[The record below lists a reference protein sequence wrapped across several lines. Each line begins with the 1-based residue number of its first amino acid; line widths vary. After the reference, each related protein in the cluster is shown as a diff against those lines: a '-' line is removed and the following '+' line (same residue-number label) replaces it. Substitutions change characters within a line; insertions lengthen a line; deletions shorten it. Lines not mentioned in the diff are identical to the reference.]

1 MTVHDNKVLVVDD
14 SALMR
19 KHLRQILEDVGYEVE
34 TARNGEEA
42 LDKIADFDPAVVTLD
57 INMPVMDGITC
68 LSLIMQQSPR
78 PVVMVSSLTEKGAL
92 ATFEALELGAVDY
105 VAKPGGTVSLNI
117 RDVAD
122 ELLDKVR
129 AATRARTSKGKSLR
143 QRLRAQREKVQTAPE
158 RKVRPRPSTQ
168 ARKSVQAEL
177 IIMGVS
183 TGGPGTVEEIITALP
198 EDFPVPIV
206 IAQHMPGKFTRVFA
220 ERLNKS
226 AEIEV
231 VEVSRPTALS
241 PGKVFVARG
250 DADVKL
256 VRRAGKLMVSSIPV
270 SDRYLWHPSVERL
283 AQSVREL
290 CAPETVICVQ
300 LTGMGNDGA
309 RTMAELHGL
318 GARTIAEAEET
329 AVVYGMPR
337 ELVELGGAD
346 CVLPSYEIADRL
358 IEWVM

>member
-1 MTVHDNKVLVVDD
+1 MKLLVIDD

-19 KHLRQILEDVGYEVE
+19 KHLRQILEDAGYDVE
-34 TARNGEEA
+34 TARNGEEG
-42 LDKIADFDPAVVTLD
+42 LEKISAFDPAVVTLD

-129 AATRARTSKGKSLR
+129 SAARARIGKSKGLR
-143 QRLRAQREKVQTAPE
+143 QRLRVQREKVGTVPPQKLPRSSVREKKTAM
-158 RKVRPRPSTQ
+158 
-168 ARKSVQAEL
+168 AEL
-177 IIMGVS
+177 VVVGVS

-198 EDFPVPIV
+198 ADFPVPIL
-206 IAQHMPGKFTRVFA
+206 IAQHMPGRFTRVFA
-220 ERLNKS
+220 ERLNKC
-226 AEIEV
+226 ATLEVIEIN
-231 VEVSRPTALS
+231 RPTTLS
-241 PGKVFVARG
+241 PGQVLIAKG

-256 VRRAGKLMVSSIPV
+256 TRRAGKLMASSIPA
-270 SDRYLWHPSVERL
+270 SDQFLWHPSVERL
-283 AQSVREL
+283 AQSVQEF
-290 CAPETVICVQ
+290 CDPETVICVQ

-309 RTMAELHGL
+309 KTMAELHGM
-318 GARTIAEAEET
+318 GARTIAESEET

-337 ELVELGGAD
+337 ELVELGGAE
-346 CVLPSYEIADRL
+346 CVLPSYEIAGKL